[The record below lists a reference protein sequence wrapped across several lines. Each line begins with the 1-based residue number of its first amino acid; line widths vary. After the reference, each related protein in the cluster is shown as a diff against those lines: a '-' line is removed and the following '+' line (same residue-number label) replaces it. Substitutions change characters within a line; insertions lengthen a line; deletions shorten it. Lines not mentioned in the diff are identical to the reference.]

1 MVKIFDEWNSV
12 KKDINTSTQDIYF
25 KERDIFWAKI
35 GQNVGFEQN
44 GKGEEFT
51 RPVLVV
57 KKYSKSMFLAVP
69 LSTTIRDGSFFFQFN
84 FKEKISTALLV
95 QNRLMSSKRLVKKM
109 GKIDEENF
117 NKLKIKLIEL
127 IK

>member
-1 MVKIFDEWNSV
+1 LLANG
-12 KKDINTSTQDIYF
+12 NTTTKEIYF

-44 GKGEEFT
+44 GKGKEFT

-57 KKYSKSMFLAVP
+57 KKYSKNMFLSVP

-84 FKEKISTALLV
+84 FKEKISTALLI
-95 QNRLMSSKRLVKKM
+95 QNRLMSTKRLVKKM

-117 NKLKIKLIEL
+117 ERLKVKLIEL

>member
-1 MVKIFDEWNSV
+1 MVKVFDEWNSV
-12 KKDINTSTQDIYF
+12 KKDINTTTKDVYF

-35 GQNVGFEQN
+35 GQNVGYEQN
-44 GKGEEFT
+44 GKGTEFT
-51 RPVLVV
+51 RPVVVV

-69 LSTTIRDGSFFFQFN
+69 LSTTVREGSFFFQFN

-109 GKIDEENF
+109 GKIDEESFKN
-117 NKLKIKLIEL
+117 LKKEL
-127 IK
+127 ISLIM